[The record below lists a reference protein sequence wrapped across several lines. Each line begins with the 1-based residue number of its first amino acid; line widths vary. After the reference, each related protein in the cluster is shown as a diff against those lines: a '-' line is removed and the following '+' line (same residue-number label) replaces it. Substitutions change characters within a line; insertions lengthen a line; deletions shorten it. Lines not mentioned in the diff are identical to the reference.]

1 MGGTP
6 SISGNNAFTG
16 NTFNSNCCRGRDTM
30 SDIEPSMP
38 ETVVVRIQPSNGDP
52 NHSQSATTLRPPS
65 AVTKVELSE
74 NIEHSTELQVVISYK

>member
-16 NTFNSNCCRGRDTM
+16 NTFNSNCCKGGETM

-38 ETVVVRIQPSNGDP
+38 DIVTVRLPPS
-52 NHSQSATTLRPPS
+52 TETLRPPS
-65 AVTKVELSE
+65 ASIRMASSKGEMSE
-74 NIEHSTELQVVISYK
+74 VREYSTELQVVISYK